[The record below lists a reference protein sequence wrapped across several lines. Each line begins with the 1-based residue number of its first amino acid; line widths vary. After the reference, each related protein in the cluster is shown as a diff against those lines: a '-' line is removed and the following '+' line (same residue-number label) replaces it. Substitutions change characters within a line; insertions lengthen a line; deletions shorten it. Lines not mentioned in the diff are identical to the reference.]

1 VKRSRWT
8 VLLLLT
14 GAHAL
19 SAAAALVV
27 APLAP
32 VLPEI
37 FGTYR

>member
-1 VKRSRWT
+1 MKRSRWT